1 MAQRLPSR
9 PGHRLSG
16 TNTEP
21 DVSRRNA
28 GTQRAILAAAARLV
42 RRHGY
47 NRVTIE
53 AIAAEAG
60 AGKQTIYRWWKTKPA
75 LFADLLGTTEPQAPG
90 RGGLAARLAKVLRE
104 LAHATATPLQAQ
116 IQAGLLAEA
125 AREPAIIARLVG
137 GQAERLRALLA
148 QARKTGE
155 LRRTADMKMAADRL
169 VAALWFQTVIRRR
182 RADGRFIAG
191 LVAQTLRGVAA

>member
-1 MAQRLPSR
+1 MARRRPSR
-9 PGHRLSG
+9 PGHRFSG
-16 TNTEP
+16 TNAEP

-75 LFADLLGTTEPQAPG
+75 LFADLLGTTEPQSPG
-90 RGGLAARLAKVLRE
+90 RGGLAVRVAKVLRE
-104 LAHATATPLQAQ
+104 LARATATPLQAQ

-125 AREPAIIARLVG
+125 AREPAIIERLVG
-137 GQAERLRALLA
+137 GQAERLRAVLA
-148 QARKTGE
+148 QARKAGE

-191 LVAQTLRGVAA
+191 LVAQTLRGLAA